1 MKSGRQLIQHLT
13 DWLPKPLQS
22 IYTFLF
28 LSLFLSPSLSLSLNT
43 LSLNTLFLSTPS
55 LSTPSLSTSSL
66 STPSLSQHSLSLN
79 TLSLITLSLNAL
91 SLSTPSLSFNT
102 TFQATILQD
111 FFQRKISRSSKHWRS
126 DWAINKSMQ
135 NLSLYQSSPRKLKGS
150 LYVSTLA

>member
-1 MKSGRQLIQHLT
+1 MKSERQLIQHLT

-66 STPSLSQHSLSLN
+66 STPSLSLSQHPLSHHPLSQRPLSLN
-79 TLSLITLSLNAL
+79 TLSLSLN
-91 SLSTPSLSFNT
+91 TI

-135 NLSLYQSSPRKLKGS
+135 NLSLYQSSPRKLKCS